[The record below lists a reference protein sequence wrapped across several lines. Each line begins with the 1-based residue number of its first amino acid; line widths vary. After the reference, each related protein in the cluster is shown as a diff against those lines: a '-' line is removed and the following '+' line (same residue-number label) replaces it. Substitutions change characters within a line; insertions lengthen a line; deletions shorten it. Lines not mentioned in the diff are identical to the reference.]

1 MPNSS
6 APDSGVTN
14 AVHTGQPNSGLSRIT
29 EAGTCITSAKGAMT
43 VNSTRSGRG

>member
-1 MPNSS
+1 MPNST

-14 AVHTGQPNSGLSRIT
+14 AVHIGQPNSGLPRIVD
-29 EAGTCITSAKGAMT
+29 AGTCMTSAKGAIT